1 VLDLGGAEA
10 ALATRILGD
19 LGAEVVLCEGPDGS
33 RTRRLAPFLDDRP
46 GLERGY
52 RHLYL
57 NAGKRSVLVDESASG
72 SAIDTLARSAELVV
86 VTTERSDELPPLVR
100 RLLVANPS
108 LIAVVVSPFG
118 PAAGER
124 ASWRSS
130 DLVAQASAGLLA
142 VSGDPRDPP
151 TRGPAQL
158 AFALASLSAAAGAM
172 LSLTGVRRGRG
183 GGRVDVSLQGAVTFS
198 LIQTSN
204 PNTLTWR
211 DEVPKRPGLS
221 NAVLCADGKWAG
233 VNVLATRLPEFIA
246 LLDSAGVEHDF
257 EGDDWQVV
265 HRGARPVW
273 RALDNPLQHAAAR
286 LAAKLPRDE
295 FLRQMWSMESAALPT
310 LTFPEMA
317 EAEHYRAN
325 DQFRSIRHEPLG
337 VDLSFVRSPV
347 DAVNGGRLPERAPA
361 LGEHAA
367 ILDEPA
373 RDVAP
378 VVAPSPPQGRPLEG
392 LRVIDL
398 CWVLAGP
405 LATRILAN
413 FGAEVIKVE
422 SASRPDA
429 LRNAPQPDGRYA
441 PDIADVMNDA
451 NTSKRSLLLNLSTE
465 EGRALLLELV
475 AESDIVVDNYRAHAL
490 DRMGFP
496 YERLREVNPGIIV
509 AHMPGPGLVGP
520 WADYRTLGNLLM
532 AASGLNFLM
541 GFEGREP
548 RGVGIAYPDF
558 TSPLLTVVE
567 VLAALRERDATGV
580 GREIQMGQLSATV
593 SLLGAEWMRYAR
605 DGEQPPRPGNRDPN
619 MSPHG
624 VFPVA
629 GEDRWIAIAVQSE
642 QEWQALAGVIGRPEL
657 ASDPRFATLEDRRA
671 HEDELEALLAE
682 WTVPHDGWELAER
695 LQREGIAA
703 CPVEDLRDMMTRDAV
718 LAEHYQTVRQP
729 SDPSVEITID
739 RDPIWM
745 EGQPRELERAP
756 MMGEHS
762 EYVIRSIL
770 GRSREDFDRLV
781 VAGVV
786 G

>member
-1 VLDLGGAEA
+1 MLDLAGAEA
-10 ALATRILGD
+10 ALATRVLAD
-19 LGAEVVLCEGPDGS
+19 LGADVILLEGPEGAA
-33 RTRRLAPFLDDRP
+33 TRRLAPFLDDRP
-46 GLERGY
+46 GLERSY

-57 NAGKRSVLVDESASG
+57 NAGKRSVVVDESVSQ
-72 SAIDTLARSAELVV
+72 SAIDALARSAQLLVV
-86 VTTERSDELPPLVR
+86 STERSDELPPLAR
-100 RLLVANPS
+100 RLLGTNPS

-130 DLVAQASAGLLA
+130 DLIAQAAGGLLA
-142 VSGDPRDPP
+142 VSGDPADPP
-151 TRGPAQL
+151 TRGPAQA

-172 LSLTGVRRGRG
+172 LSLTGQRRGRG
-183 GGRVDVSLQGAVTFS
+183 GGRVDISLQGAITFS

-211 DEVPKRPGLS
+211 DEVPVRPGLS
-221 NAVLCADGKWAG
+221 NAVRCADGRWAG
-233 VNVLATRLPEFIA
+233 VNVLATRVPEFVA
-246 LLDSAGVEHDF
+246 LLDAAGVEHDF
-257 EGDDWQVV
+257 DGDDWQVV
-265 HRGARPVW
+265 HRGSRPVW

-286 LAAKLPRDE
+286 LAAKLPREE

-317 EAEHYRAN
+317 ESEHYRAN
-325 DQFRSIRHEPLG
+325 DQFRSTSHEGLG

-347 DAVNGGRLPERAPA
+347 DAVNGGRLPQRAPA

-367 ILDEPA
+367 ILEEPTGA
-373 RDVAP
+373 VAP
-378 VVAPSPPQGRPLEG
+378 ASAPAPPQGRPLEG

-429 LRNAPQPDGRYA
+429 LRNAPQPDGTYA
-441 PDIADVMNDA
+441 PDIADVLNDA

-465 EGRALLLELV
+465 EGRALLLDLV

-490 DRMGFP
+490 ERMGFP
-496 YERLREVNPGIIV
+496 YERLSEVNPGIIV
-509 AHMPGPGLVGP
+509 AHMPGPGTVGP
-520 WADYRTLGNLLM
+520 WAEYRTLGNLLM

-567 VLAALRERDATGV
+567 VLAALHERDATGV
-580 GREIQMGQLSATV
+580 GREIQMAQLSATV

-605 DGEQPPRPGNRDPN
+605 DGKQPPRPGNRDPN

-624 VFPVA
+624 VFPAA
-629 GEDRWIAIAVQSE
+629 GEDRWIAIAAQSD
-642 QEWQALAGVIGRPEL
+642 QEWGTLARAMGRSEL
-657 ASDPRFATLEDRRA
+657 ASDRRFATLEDRRK
-671 HEDELEALLAE
+671 HEDELEALIGAWTAE
-682 WTVPHDGWELAER
+682 HDGWDLAER
-695 LQREGIAA
+695 LQAEGIAA
-703 CPVEDLRDMMTRDAV
+703 CPVEDLRDTMTRDPV

-739 RDPIWM
+739 RDPIWL
-745 EGQPRELERAP
+745 EGHTRELERAP

-762 EYVIRSIL
+762 EYVIRTIL

-781 VAGVV
+781 VEGVV